1 MPNRVFLEF
10 IHSKLSGFTK
20 SEKKIAEYILKNSND
35 VLNATITELA
45 ERIATSDASIA
56 RFCKTLGCKG
66 YQDFKIRLAKEI
78 LPKYKQMN
86 IAIENS
92 DAPETICQK
101 IFNNEIAALH
111 ETLEIMN
118 VDNLKEAAARIKAA
132 NQIEIFGSGGSFIVG
147 EDIKHKFLKI
157 GIKCSVISDVDM
169 QAMAASLLDKNDVV
183 IGISHTGSTK
193 SILNCLNIAKKNNAY
208 IILLTAA
215 TKSPMV
221 KLANLVINVSGKE
234 TLFKSESSTARI
246 AELVTMDTI
255 FAILVADNSYNNYY
269 LKIQKTRLA
278 TSENKL

>member
-92 DAPETICQK
+92 DDPETICQK